1 MINTTDLERSE
12 SMALESIV
20 IRGEA
25 ASHMTSILLVEDD
38 PNDARM
44 LRECLAERGT
54 FGFEL
59 RSVASMSAAESY
71 LAVEEFCV
79 IVLDLFLPDSTGT
92 ETYQRARAS
101 APNTPILVLTA
112 LENSLLADR
121 LLSAGA
127 EGYFVKG
134 EETKLDFIESI
145 ESIVHRGSEQCL
157 AHQKFTGGL
166 K

>member
-1 MINTTDLERSE
+1 
-12 SMALESIV
+12 MALESIV
-20 IRGEA
+20 KRTEA
-25 ASHMTSILLVEDD
+25 ASPVTSILLVEDN
-38 PNDARM
+38 PIDAQM
-44 LRECLAERGT
+44 LRESLAERGT

-79 IVLDLFLPDSTGT
+79 IVLDLFLPDCTGT

-134 EETKLDFIESI
+134 EKANLDFIESI
-145 ESIVHRGSEQCL
+145 ESVVHRRSEQCL
-157 AHQKFTGGL
+157 AHQQFTGGA